1 MAKNKEEIIL
11 KIAIGDLLNG
21 QIDNIVILEDNKKNL
36 IKLLNEDLVYRVP
49 RNLLTNSKIV
59 LNLYPDETDLYNVN
73 DWLDLETLEEGEII
87 KTKEVKVKDELES

>member
-36 IKLLNEDLVYRVP
+36 IKLLNE
-49 RNLLTNSKIV
+49 S
-59 LNLYPDETDLYNVN
+59 
-73 DWLDLETLEEGEII
+73 LEIF
-87 KTKEVKVKDELES
+87 

>member
-21 QIDNIVILEDNKKNL
+21 QINNIVILEDNKKNL